1 MHEPLANQQVPAYI
15 LNVEGLTPCGVLRQH
30 GFALADALQDDG
42 EWLPI
47 TLSERARGP
56 AGDTVFD
63 PMAGMSIAQMRP
75 SPRAA
80 HAQPEPLS
88 CEASGLPSLF
98 QSQNNFDRAI
108 HRRLFDVADGIRV
121 GYHELLY
128 VSGRR

>member
-42 EWLPI
+42 EWLSI

-80 HAQPEPLS
+80 HAQLS
-88 CEASGLPSLF
+88 LS
-98 QSQNNFDRAI
+98 
-108 HRRLFDVADGIRV
+108 VARHQACQAYSKVRTTLTVLSTADF
-121 GYHELLY
+121 
-128 VSGRR
+128 SM